1 MEIKSNDN
9 IRLKVDYID
18 SKDESRCIVR
28 INPEIIN
35 ILHADI
41 GEVIGIRGG
50 KITCARVM
58 MLPVEER
65 DNSLIQMDSLIMTN
79 AQVKKGDEVE
89 VFRAWP
95 SARARI
101 VVVTGVFS
109 LSGSKRIDVGQVKKS
124 LVNHCLH
131 TGDHFYV
138 RQSAAEKTTFSV
150 LSTIPEGFVIID
162 ESTRIILKDEKCI
175 NEDDSF
181 IGYKDIGGLD
191 KQISRI
197 KEIVEYPVK
206 YSRLFN
212 KLGLEPAR
220 GILLYGPPGTGKTL
234 IAKAI
239 ANEVNA
245 RFICVNGPEIINK
258 YYGESEAKIREIF
271 EEAQK
276 NIPSIIFIDEIDAIA
291 PKRDEV
297 QGDVEKR
304 IVAQLLSLMDG
315 VKDRNGV
322 VIIGATNMPNSLD
335 PAIRR
340 PGRFDREIY
349 IGVPDENARYEI
361 LKIHTGRIPLDCDVD
376 LAHMAHITHGYVGA
390 DLKALCT
397 EASMNCIRRQLESN
411 PRLERNEAIDDARI
425 CVSYKDFSFA
435 LNEIQPSAIREVT
448 TEVPY
453 VTWNMIGG
461 LNDIKDRLM
470 ECIEWPLKYP
480 DIFSLMNIKSPRGI
494 LLYGP
499 PGTGKTLVA
508 RAVAAESGV
517 NFIPVK
523 GPELLSKWQGETEKG
538 VREIFRKAKLTTPC
552 IIFFDEIDSL
562 IASGEYAARS
572 NSTVLAQLLT
582 EMDGIDALGN
592 VMIIGATNRIEAI
605 DKALLRDGRFDEL
618 LEFKLPDIAAR
629 RDIFKLHLE
638 SRRIDCDVDLEELA
652 QLTEGYSG
660 AQIEGVCRKAALKAV
675 RSYMEDYGDRGD
687 FDFLKICRKDIGSIL
702 RDRKII

>member
-1 MEIKSNDN
+1 VKIKSEDA
-9 IRLKVDYID
+9 IRLIADDID
-18 SKDESRCIVR
+18 SKDQYRCIVR
-28 INPEIIN
+28 VDPEIMK
-35 ILHADI
+35 LLQADI
-41 GEVIGIRGG
+41 GDVIGIRGG
-50 KITCARVM
+50 EITCARVM
-58 MLPVEER
+58 MLQVEER
-65 DNSLIQMDSLIMTN
+65 GNSLIQMDSLVMIN

-89 VFRAWP
+89 VFRALP

-101 VVVTGVFS
+101 VAVTGELS
-109 LSGSKRIDVGQVKKS
+109 LTGSRGIDAEQIKKS
-124 LVNHCLH
+124 IVNHCIH
-131 TGDHFYV
+131 TGDHFLV
-138 RQSAAEKTTFSV
+138 RQSTPGKTILTV

-162 ESTRIILKDEKCI
+162 ESTRIVIKDKKSI
-175 NEDDSF
+175 NESDSF
-181 IGYKDIGGLD
+181 IGYKDIGGLN

-206 YSRLFN
+206 YGKLFGR
-212 KLGLEPAR
+212 LGLEPAR

-258 YYGESEAKIREIF
+258 YYGESEARIREIF

-276 NIPSIIFIDEIDAIA
+276 NMPSIIFIDEIDAIA

-315 VKDRNGV
+315 VRDRSGV
-322 VIIGATNMPNSLD
+322 VVIGATNMPNSLD

-361 LKIHTGRIPLDCDVD
+361 LKIHTDRIPLDGDVD
-376 LAHMAHITHGYVGA
+376 LARMANITHGYVGA

-397 EASMNCIRRQLESN
+397 EAAMNCIRRQLESN
-411 PRLERNEAIDDARI
+411 TGIDRDEAIEEERI
-425 CVSYKDFSFA
+425 CVSYKDFSMA
-435 LNEIQPSAIREVT
+435 LAEIQPSAIREVT

-461 LNDIKDRLM
+461 LEEIKSRLR

-480 DIFSLMNIKSPRGI
+480 EVFTFMNIKSPRGI

-508 RAVAAESGV
+508 QAIANESGV

-538 VREIFRKAKLTTPC
+538 VREIFRKAKLTAPC

-562 IASGEYAARS
+562 IASGEYAERS

-582 EMDGIDALGN
+582 EMDGIEALDN

-618 LEFKLPDIAAR
+618 LEFKLPDAAAR
-629 RDIFKLHLE
+629 RDIFKLHLKN
-638 SRRIDCDVDLEELA
+638 RRIDPDVDLEELIL
-652 QLTEGYSG
+652 LTEGYSG
-660 AQIEGVCRKAALKAV
+660 AEIGGVCRKAALKAV
-675 RSYMEDYGDRGD
+675 RNFMEDYGDRGD
-687 FDFLKICRKDIGSIL
+687 FNFIKIHKKDIGSIV
-702 RDRKII
+702 R

>member
-1 MEIKSNDN
+1 MEIKNEDN
-9 IRLKVDYID
+9 IRLAVDDID
-18 SKDESRCIVR
+18 SKDEYRCIVR
-28 INPEIIN
+28 VDPEIMKL
-35 ILHADI
+35 LHADI
-41 GEVIGIRGG
+41 GDVIGIRGG

-65 DNSLIQMDSLIMTN
+65 GNSLIQMDSLIMIN
-79 AQVKKGDEVE
+79 AQVRKGDEVE
-89 VFRAWP
+89 VFRALP
-95 SARARI
+95 GERARI
-101 VVVTGVFS
+101 VVVTGEFS
-109 LSGSKRIDVGQVKKS
+109 LSGGRRIDIEQIKKS

-131 TGDHFYV
+131 TGDYFPV
-138 RQSAAEKTTFSV
+138 RQSAAGKTALSV
-150 LSTIPEGFVIID
+150 ISTVPEGFVIID
-162 ESTRIILKDEKCI
+162 EGTRIVLKDKESI
-175 NEDDSF
+175 NESDSF
-181 IGYKDIGGLD
+181 IGYKDIGGLN
-191 KQISRI
+191 KQILRI

-206 YSRLFN
+206 YGRLFSR
-212 KLGLEPAR
+212 LGLEPAR

-258 YYGESEAKIREIF
+258 YYGESEARIREIF

-276 NIPSIIFIDEIDAIA
+276 NTPSIIFIDEIDAIA

-315 VKDRNGV
+315 VRDRNGV
-322 VIIGATNMPNSLD
+322 VVIGATNMPNSLD

-361 LKIHTGRIPLDCDVD
+361 LKIHTGKIPLDNDVD
-376 LAHMAHITHGYVGA
+376 LAHMANITHGCVGA

-397 EASMNCIRRQLESN
+397 EAAMNCIRRQLESGTGI
-411 PRLERNEAIDDARI
+411 EREKAGGEEGI
-425 CVSYKDFSFA
+425 CVSYKDFSMA
-435 LNEIQPSAIREVT
+435 LAEIQPSAIREVT
-448 TEVPY
+448 TEVPH

-461 LNDIKDRLM
+461 LEEIKSKLR

-480 DIFSLMNIKSPRGI
+480 DVFSFMNIKSPRGI

-508 RAVAAESGV
+508 RAVANESGV

-538 VREIFRKAKLTTPC
+538 VREIFRKAKLTAPC

-562 IASGEYAARS
+562 ITSGEHAERS

-582 EMDGIDALGN
+582 EMDGIDTLEN
-592 VMIIGATNRIEAI
+592 VMIIGATNRIEAM

-618 LEFKLPDIAAR
+618 LEFKIPDTTAR
-629 RDIFKLHLE
+629 KDIFKLHLKN
-638 SRRIDCDVDLEELA
+638 RRIESDIDLDELA
-652 QLTEGYSG
+652 LLTEGYSG
-660 AQIEGVCRKAALKAV
+660 AEIAGVCRKAALKAV
-675 RSYMEDYGDRGD
+675 RNFMENYGDRGD
-687 FDFLKICRKDIGSIL
+687 FNFLKICKEDISSII
-702 RDRKII
+702 R